1 MDMKTVLVLAAAF
14 GLSVSAAAA
23 ECAGHSKVSASIDT
37 ETKVASVAKDAT
49 TAPASQI
56 VVKEEL
62 QQAEQD

>member
-1 MDMKTVLVLAAAF
+1 MKTVLVLAAAL

-49 TAPASQI
+49 AVPASEI
-56 VVKEEL
+56 LVKEEL
-62 QQAEQD
+62 QQAQQD